1 MTYRALYPTA
11 RSPQKY
17 GASRHTPLIC
27 VNVFSAN
34 SNRQIPLFTKS
45 IQRAIDLRDLAY
57 SRWKTFR
64 TVELKFQYSAA
75 RANVNKCIRC
85 AKMEY
90 YSRRFAFAMETRQ
103 TWRTI
108 REIGLCNTHHNT
120 SCQID
125 PNDLNKSFVNTP
137 WCGLIQISIAFIVIM
152 LILILVLTL
161 TSLGLNVSPSM
172 MSCRLHSL
180 WNLIPLEAIICILN
194 LYPDVIFL
202 VLLDLSK
209 AFGTFDHSFGNLN
222 FSSDFLIHLPN
233 LYARICPNAQNL
245 FFCEANGL
253 IIYLWR
259 KVYLRDLFLDHFFLP
274 VCQWFTWISL
284 ELQNPFVCRWRATLL
299 K

>member
-137 WCGLIQISIAFIVIM
+137 MVRADPNFYSFHRDHANSDIGFNIDKFRFECVTQYDVMSAAFIVKFNSIGSDNM
-152 LILILVLTL
+152 HPKFI
-161 TSLGLNVSPSM
+161 SG
-172 MSCRLHSL
+172 C
-180 WNLIPLEAIICILN
+180 
-194 LYPDVIFL
+194 
-202 VLLDLSK
+202 DLFS
-209 AFGTFDHSFGNLN
+209 SFGFIESFRYVRSFVRKFKFFFR
-222 FSSDFLIHLPN
+222 FSNTSAKPI
-233 LYARICPNAQNL
+233 RS
-245 FFCEANGL
+245 
-253 IIYLWR
+253 YL
-259 KVYLRDLFLDHFFLP
+259 
-274 VCQWFTWISL
+274 S
-284 ELQNPFVCRWRATLL
+284 
-299 K
+299 